1 MPFNLIYISKIIV
14 FLKESNQR
22 IFHFVKAHQR
32 RVIRVSKIFA
42 ENRSSVDARLKRER
56 KAVCP

>member
-14 FLKESNQR
+14 FLKEANQR

-42 ENRSSVDARLKRER
+42 ENRSSGDARPDHRER
-56 KAVCP
+56 SVCP